1 MTKKK
6 ATEESA
12 GRPITKVLVRNL
24 LLDAENPRLA
34 SAKGRD
40 KQEDLLKTLW
50 TEMAVDEVA
59 LSIAANGFFEE
70 EPLFVIPEN
79 PREKDEARR
88 RYLVVEGNRR
98 LAAVMLLCDPVLRK
112 RIVATDLP
120 PLSQDAIT
128 KLKRLPVSVYQTREE
143 LWQFFGFR
151 HINEP
156 KPWDAFSKARYM
168 AEVHENYE
176 VPLAEIANS
185 IGDRHST
192 VLRLYRGV
200 KLLEQAEQAGRFKRK
215 DAVKNRFYFLISI
228 QPLISRSSNGFS
240 GSLRIVH

>member
-128 KLKRLPVSVYQTREE
+128 KLKRLSVSVYLTSNE
-143 LWQFFGFR
+143 LQQFFGFR
-151 HINEP
+151 HSKEP
-156 KPWDAFSKARYM
+156 QPDDAFRTARDT
-168 AEVHENYE
+168 A
-176 VPLAEIANS
+176 
-185 IGDRHST
+185 
-192 VLRLYRGV
+192 
-200 KLLEQAEQAGRFKRK
+200 
-215 DAVKNRFYFLISI
+215 
-228 QPLISRSSNGFS
+228 
-240 GSLRIVH
+240 